1 MNTLI
6 KVRASQKKVIKVRV
20 QKYELEASCCH
31 KQASTS
37 NLILR
42 LFPAHPGARRVKH
55 GTWRT
60 PYVKIGEEERERA

>member
-31 KQASTS
+31 KQASTA
-37 NLILR
+37 I
-42 LFPAHPGARRVKH
+42 
-55 GTWRT
+55 
-60 PYVKIGEEERERA
+60 